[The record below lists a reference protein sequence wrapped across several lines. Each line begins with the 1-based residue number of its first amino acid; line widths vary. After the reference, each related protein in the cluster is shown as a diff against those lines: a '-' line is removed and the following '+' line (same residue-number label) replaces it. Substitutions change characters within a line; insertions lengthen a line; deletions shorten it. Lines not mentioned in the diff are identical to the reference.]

1 MNISRMTSV
10 LAALVLLPVVGL
22 AGDLDALR
30 NEWARIRYE
39 MPAAAQEGAMV
50 QLKARADAQLAGAPD
65 DAGMMIWNG
74 IITSSLAGLKGG
86 LGALS
91 LVKEARATLE
101 KAEKVQPGALNGSAL
116 TSLGA
121 LYYQVPRW
129 PLGFGD
135 HDKARRLLQAALK
148 IDPDGIDSNYFYADF
163 LFNEGDL
170 AGARQAAVHALAAAP
185 RPGRELADNGRR
197 GELRDLMARI
207 GSG

>member
-1 MNISRMTSV
+1 MKVPRMISL
-10 LAALVLLPVVGL
+10 LAVSVLLPAAVMAADV
-22 AGDLDALR
+22 DAFR

-39 MPAAAQEGAMV
+39 MPAAAQQGAMA
-50 QLKARADAQLAGAPD
+50 QLKSKADEQLANAPD
-65 DAGMMIWNG
+65 DAGLMIWDG
-74 IITSSLAGLKGG
+74 IITSTLAGLKGG
-86 LGALS
+86 VGALG

-101 KAEKVQPGALNGSAL
+101 RAEKVQPGALNGSAL

-135 HDKARRLLQAALK
+135 HDKARKLLQAALK

-170 AGARQAAVHALAAAP
+170 SGARQAAVHALAAAP

-207 GSG
+207 AKG